1 MLNTTLIFIVAGV
14 LLLLAGALSLF
25 YGKTIGLYGIIE
37 TRASIFYWII
47 VASYLV
53 LGLGCL
59 FGAYRL
65 FIR

>member
-47 VASYLV
+47 VASYLG